1 MTAEGESTLTVPIDD
16 KETDDLP
23 SATGAVHVGPQRR
36 QYCCGFLINSSYW
49 SEVCGAVI

>member
-23 SATGAVHVGPQRR
+23 NKNTESVFE
-36 QYCCGFLINSSYW
+36 CN
-49 SEVCGAVI
+49 VILSDDIIT